1 MPTKKDKPQR
11 IVFFFYKANLETNV
25 TLENRENKI
34 DWAGLI
40 NGLLITDDHN
50 CIMI

>member
-1 MPTKKDKPQR
+1 MPNKKDKPQR
-11 IVFFFYKANLETNV
+11 IVFFFYKANLETNI

-34 DWAGLI
+34 DSAGLI
-40 NGLLITDDHN
+40 HGLLITGDHN